1 MQTSFTCTQHSST
14 AMHRCVSFWFSPSR
28 VLLFVEQAAIILPS
42 YILPI
47 FTLFIFSL
55 RVCQGVREECSEE
68 WRGLKAFADA
78 QWAPSL
84 QEALVQRA
92 ADAAEDAAEQGRFA
106 DQTANQGASW
116 NQQVLKAEPSATTVA
131 ASATST
137 APVAAQATNSK
148 AVSATGVA
156 WGARPGQSDGLWVS
170 AQGEVVIA
178 ASGAGSVAAAR
189 EVLLSSS
196 SSSQAAP
203 LPATEAAL
211 LQAPSLQPFGSSST
225 APVTAPPAG
234 HTLGSSTDGDEKVD
248 AWTLE
253 ERKRMAQWS
262 TEGWDGRPT
271 LSNFLWTFA
280 YLKAVADKWDA
291 DVSKEHASE
300 ALPTASRRQ
309 ERKNE

>member
-1 MQTSFTCTQHSST
+1 M
-14 AMHRCVSFWFSPSR
+14 
-28 VLLFVEQAAIILPS
+28 L
-42 YILPI
+42 
-47 FTLFIFSL
+47 
-55 RVCQGVREECSEE
+55 QGVRAECSEE
-68 WRGLKAFADA
+68 WRSLKAFADA

-84 QEALVQRA
+84 QAALVQRA

-116 NQQVLKAEPSATTVA
+116 NQQVLKAESSATTVA
-131 ASATST
+131 TATSA
-137 APVAAQATNSK
+137 APAAAQAPNNK
-148 AVSATGVA
+148 AVSGTGVA

-170 AQGEVVIA
+170 AQGDVVIA

-196 SSSQAAP
+196 SSSQAAS
-203 LPATEAAL
+203 LPATEVTL
-211 LQAPSLQPFGSSST
+211 LQAPSLQPPDSSST
-225 APVTAPPAG
+225 APVTAPTAG
-234 HTLGSSTDGDEKVD
+234 QTVGSSTDGDEEVD

-280 YLKAVADKWDA
+280 FLKAVADKWDA